1 MAVLSA
7 SRPAWVVDG
16 VDEGEIGER
25 RKGRKLWKTRV
36 RNVRVVVQIEM
47 GECREIVQLPQPHV
61 RQAGAAVELERGECS
76 TSELPHLHVR
86 QVGAAAEREVGE
98 RSEAAQLSRI
108 HTPVIVVRSR

>member
-61 RQAGAAVELERGECS
+61 RQAGAAVESSSVVSAVRVSSPTS
-76 TSELPHLHVR
+76 TSVR
-86 QVGAAAEREVGE
+86 
-98 RSEAAQLSRI
+98 
-108 HTPVIVVRSR
+108 